1 MSRTDA
7 EVIGAYGGN
16 VIEVKVVDDEENDV
30 LDLNGNLVTTLQA
43 TSASTDVYWL
53 VTLTDG
59 NGN

>member
-30 LDLNGNLVTTLQA
+30 LDSNGNLVTTLQA